1 MKLKAVLG
9 EWLQYGAAGKGEY
22 TPNSLPSRGTKEG
35 GAAGRPLGTN
45 ARLRAVHRVRRARH
59 HRWRHAQ
66 VTFRCADEQLCL
78 LWLRTLREQLEK
90 LSTCL
95 RSRRDG
101 QGAAVPVRV
110 HTCAWERVCARVL
123 ACACVCTRG
132 CACCCDLG
140 FRPPSHSSGPGVG
153 GTSQ

>member
-1 MKLKAVLG
+1 MTCAVVTDACSVPVSEIITVEETDSQG
-9 EWLQYGAAGKGEY
+9 KPYGSGKWQKMEKPY
-22 TPNSLPSRGTKEG
+22 AFT
-35 GAAGRPLGTN
+35 
-45 ARLRAVHRVRRARH
+45 VHRVRRARH

-132 CACCCDLG
+132 CACCCNLG